1 MRKALSYKTIFI
13 AFAFLILPDV
23 VLSAINPDSLLS
35 VIKTSKNDTVKIK
48 AELALADWLI
58 QTHQNDSAQ
67 ALIGVIINN
76 CDNIIVNKNIQ
87 LHVKETVSRQ
97 KVQALNCKG
106 SLCRKRGRSE
116 LALEILNSSI
126 DLASKINY
134 KDGLAFAY
142 MHKGEALDYM
152 GNLNHANEFF
162 FKALELFR
170 EVDNKYGI
178 AKTLNAIGTVYDYQ
192 GELDT
197 ALDYYTQSLKVYE
210 SFNFESGIADQYNNI
225 GIIYYLQGDYE
236 TALEYYL
243 KSLRTH
249 EKAGSV
255 SHSYSMTLNNIG
267 LIYENLGNALKAIDY
282 YEKSLK
288 VFELID
294 IGTGIVLPL
303 NNLGE
308 AYRKQGDYEKA
319 LEYFNKSLGISDESN
334 DVQGEAYTLDKICS
348 IYIILNDFLKAS
360 FYCKT
365 CLEKYIEIGDKH
377 GIAISYIGLG
387 TLNKKTG
394 KLNNALDNFLRSV
407 SLYKEIGDK
416 QGMATSST
424 WTGSIYFEMGK
435 YSEAYK
441 YAKEGYRLAKELG
454 YPADIQSSAKLLNQ
468 IYQKFGNFEKA
479 LKYYEEYIAMKDSLV
494 NIDIKNRIQDQYYKY
509 QYEKKALTDSIAF
522 AQTLAIKK
530 IELDKQKE
538 ESKRQ
543 MWILYLTLLG
553 LIVVVAFSITI
564 LKLFLDKR
572 KANDRL
578 ELSYAEI
585 NQKNEEIVAQRDQI
599 KIQHEYVLDQ
609 KTLLEKSH
617 RRITD
622 SINYAK
628 LIQTALLPSDKMLAK
643 IMPENTV
650 YYKPCDIVSG
660 DFYWVKEIQDIIY
673 IVVADCTGHGVPGAF
688 MSMLGIAF
696 LNEITRREDIKS
708 TSDIL
713 NILRQE
719 VVNSLSQDSLDERP
733 TEGMNVSVLAINKS
747 NMRAQF
753 SGAYGNMCVIRNA
766 DNRLVGVGDEF
777 LNITEKD
784 GQALNEIRG
793 NPWSVG
799 KSSTN
804 TSFTSHVFNIFD
816 DDMLYIYTD
825 GFIDQLNGIS
835 NRRFNSQRFKSL
847 LLDINKLD
855 FQSQHRKLEST
866 YSNWKGENEQTD
878 DILIVGLRPVFV

>member
-1 MRKALSYKTIFI
+1 MHKSLLYKKTLI
-13 AFAFLILPDV
+13 AFVLFL
-23 VLSAINPDSLLS
+23 LSNVNLTAANPDSLFS
-35 VIKTSKNDTVKIK
+35 VIKTSKVDTVKIK
-48 AELALADWLI
+48 AELELSNWLI
-58 QTHQNDSAQ
+58 QNHLNDSAQ
-67 ALIGVIINN
+67 ALIGVVIIN
-76 CDNIIVNKNIQ
+76 CDIILLNKDINPA
-87 LHVKETVSRQ
+87 VKETISRQ
-97 KVQALNCKG
+97 KVQALNYKG
-106 SLCRKRGRSE
+106 DLCRKRGKSDV
-116 LALEILNSSI
+116 ALETLSISI
-126 DLASKINY
+126 DFASEIGY
-134 KDGLAFAY
+134 THGLAYAY
-142 MHKGEALDYM
+142 MHKGETLDYM
-152 GNLNHANEFF
+152 GNLKDANELF

-170 EVDNKYGI
+170 EVKDKYGI

-197 ALDYYTQSLKVYE
+197 ALDYYNQSLRVYE
-210 SFNFESGIADQYNNI
+210 SFNFEKGIADQYNNI

-236 TALEYYL
+236 TALEFYF

-249 EKAGSV
+249 EKAGTIG
-255 SHSYSMTLNNIG
+255 HSYGMTLNNIG
-267 LIYENLGNALKAIDY
+267 LIYENLGNVLRAIDY
-282 YEKSLK
+282 YEKSLN
-288 VFELID
+288 VFEPIN

-319 LEYFNKSLGISDESN
+319 LEYFNKSLKISDESS
-334 DVQGEAYTLDKICS
+334 DIQGEAYTLDKICG
-348 IYIILNDFLKAS
+348 IYIVLNDFQKAS

-365 CLEKYIEIGDKH
+365 CLEKYLEIGDKH
-377 GIAISYIGLG
+377 GIALINIGLG
-387 TLNKKTG
+387 TLYKKTG
-394 KLNNALDNFLRSV
+394 KLKDALHNYLHSI

-416 QGMATSST
+416 QGIATAST
-424 WTGSIYFEMGK
+424 WAGIIYFEMGN
-435 YSEAYK
+435 YNSAYK
-441 YAKEGYRLAKELG
+441 YATEGYRLAKELG
-454 YPADIQSSAKLLNQ
+454 YPADIQISAKLLNQ
-468 IYQKFGNFEKA
+468 IYQKFGNYEQA
-479 LKYYEEYIAMKDSLV
+479 LRYYEEYVAMKDTLV

-509 QYEKKALTDSIAF
+509 QYEKKSLTDSVQF
-522 AQTLAIKK
+522 AQLLAIKK
-530 IELDKQKE
+530 IELDKQIE
-538 ESKRQ
+538 DAKRQ
-543 MWILYLTLLG
+543 KRILYSTLLG
-553 LIVVVAFSITI
+553 LIVVMVFSMTI
-564 LKLFLDKR
+564 FKLFLDKR

-578 ELSYAEI
+578 EHSYAEI

-599 KIQHEYVLDQ
+599 RYQHEYVLDQ
-609 KTLLEKSH
+609 KALLENSH

-719 VVNSLSQDSLDERP
+719 VVNSLNQDSLDERP

-747 NMRAQF
+747 YMRAQF

-766 DNRLVGVGDEF
+766 VNKKLGIGDEF
-777 LNITEKD
+777 VNITEKD
-784 GQALNEIRG
+784 GQIMHEIKG
-793 NPWSVG
+793 NSWSVG
-799 KSSTN
+799 KSTTN
-804 TSFTSHVFNIFD
+804 ESFTSHLFNIYD
-816 DDMLYIYTD
+816 DDVLYIYTD

-847 LLDINKLD
+847 LLDINKLN
-855 FQSQHRKLEST
+855 FQSQNKKFETT
-866 YSNWKGENEQTD
+866 YSNWKGDNEQTD
-878 DILIVGLRPVFV
+878 DILIVGLKPIFT

>member
-1 MRKALSYKTIFI
+1 MHKSLSYKKILI
-13 AFAFLILPDV
+13 AFAFLILSNV
-23 VLSAINPDSLLS
+23 TFSVSNPDSLLS
-35 VIKTSKNDTVKIK
+35 VIKTSKNDTIKIN
-48 AELALADWLI
+48 AELALADWLM

-76 CDNIIVNKNIQ
+76 CDIISVNKDIQ
-87 LHVKETVSRQ
+87 PLVKETLARQ
-97 KVQALNCKG
+97 KVQALNFKG
-106 SLCRKRGRSE
+106 SLCRKKGKPE
-116 LALEILNSSI
+116 LALETLNLSI

-134 KDGLAFAY
+134 KDGLAYAY

-152 GNLNHANEFF
+152 GNLNQANEFF
-162 FKALELFR
+162 YKALDLFR
-170 EVDNKYGI
+170 DVENKYGL

-210 SFNFESGIADQYNNI
+210 SFNFEKGIADQYNNI

-236 TALEYYL
+236 TALDFYF

-249 EKAGSV
+249 EKAGSAG
-255 SHSYSMTLNNIG
+255 HSYSLTLNNIG
-267 LIYENLGNALKAIDY
+267 LIYENLGNTLKAIDY

-308 AYRKQGDYEKA
+308 AYRKQGEYEKA
-319 LEYFNKSLGISDESN
+319 LEYFNKSLKISDESN

-377 GIAISYIGLG
+377 GLAISFIGLG

-394 KLNNALDNFLRSV
+394 KLNNALDNFLHSV

-416 QGMATSST
+416 QGIATSST
-424 WTGSIYFEMGK
+424 WAGSIYFEMGK
-435 YSEAYK
+435 YNEAYK

-468 IYQKFGNFEKA
+468 IYQRFGNFEKA

-522 AQTLAIKK
+522 AQALTIKK
-530 IELDKQKE
+530 IELEKQKAE
-538 ESKRQ
+538 ASRQ
-543 MWILYLTLLG
+543 KWILYLTLLG
-553 LIVVVAFSITI
+553 LFVVLAFSVTI
-564 LKLFLDKR
+564 FKLFLDKR

-643 IMPENTV
+643 ILPENFV

-719 VVNSLSQDSLDERP
+719 VVNSLSQDSIDERP

-753 SGAYGNMCVIRNA
+753 SGAYGNMCVIRNS
-766 DNRLVGVGDEF
+766 DNKKLDISQEF
-777 LNITEKD
+777 IVSTEQD
-784 GQALNEIRG
+784 GQIMHEIKG
-793 NPWSVG
+793 NSWSVG

-804 TSFTSHVFNIFD
+804 ESFTSHLFHLNAD
-816 DDMLYIYTD
+816 DIIYIYTD
-825 GFIDQLNGIS
+825 GYIDQLNGIS

-847 LLDINKLD
+847 LIDINKLD
-855 FQSQHRKLEST
+855 FQSQYFKLEKT
-866 YSNWKGENEQTD
+866 YSGWKGDNEQTD
-878 DILIVGLRPVFV
+878 DILIVGLKPVFS